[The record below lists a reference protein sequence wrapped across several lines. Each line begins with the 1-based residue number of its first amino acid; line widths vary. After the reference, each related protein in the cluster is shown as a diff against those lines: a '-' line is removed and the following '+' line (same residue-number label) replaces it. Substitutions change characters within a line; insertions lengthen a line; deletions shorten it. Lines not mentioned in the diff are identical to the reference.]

1 VFLID
6 DLLSLPISG
15 VKFVLRTLQQVAE
28 EQYTDTAPGKRRL
41 LELQVALESGEISEQ
56 EYVRQESEILQ
67 ELREIENRK
76 RRMAGAEP
84 EEAPAVPPP
93 QHAQHRRVLGTPVPQ
108 WEVESN
114 LGDERSAQSGASAG
128 AKANQKT
135 RRAFT
140 AHR

>member
-1 VFLID
+1 MFLID

-41 LELQVALESGEISEQ
+41 LELQVELESGEISEQ

-84 EEAPAVPPP
+84 EEAPALPP
-93 QHAQHRRVLGTPVPQ
+93 QHAQHGRVPGTPAPQ

-114 LGDERSAQSGASAG
+114 LGDERPAQSGASAG
-128 AKANQKT
+128 AKTNQKT
-135 RRAFT
+135 RRAFA

>member
-1 VFLID
+1 MFLID
-6 DLLSLPISG
+6 DLLSIPISG

-56 EYVRQESEILQ
+56 EYVLQESEILQ

-84 EEAPAVPPP
+84 EAAPAVP
-93 QHAQHRRVLGTPVPQ
+93 Q
-108 WEVESN
+108 WEIESN
-114 LGDERSAQSGASAG
+114 LGDESPAQSGASA
-128 AKANQKT
+128 
-135 RRAFT
+135 
-140 AHR
+140 